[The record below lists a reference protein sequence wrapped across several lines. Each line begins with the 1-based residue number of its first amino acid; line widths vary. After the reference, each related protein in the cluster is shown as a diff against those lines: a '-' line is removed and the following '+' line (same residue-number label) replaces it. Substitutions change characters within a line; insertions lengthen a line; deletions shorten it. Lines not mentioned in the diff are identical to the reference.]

1 MISSHLPCHNLFF
14 PLKPVSVNA
23 VKGWL
28 SLTEQLLETLYS
40 LLFDAQPQAS
50 AIVLT
55 LSSLGVFLYPFLP
68 GEWMKGWR
76 DLKSKGL
83 QGGWVPVFGVLDL
96 LEHLTSCTS
105 TCTSCGTQEGSARIT
120 SRPLGTEPCW
130 ALRKWWE
137 SEVGRSRCDSQL
149 KQLDFSSLPNL
160 YAPL

>member
-23 VKGWL
+23 VKEWR

-40 LLFDAQPQAS
+40 LLCNAQPQAS

-55 LSSLGVFLYPFLP
+55 LSSLGVFLYPLLP
-68 GEWMKGWR
+68 GKWMEGWR
-76 DLKSKGL
+76 DIKSKGL
-83 QGGWVPVFGVLDL
+83 QGGWVPAFGVLDL

-105 TCTSCGTQEGSARIT
+105 TCMSWTQEGSARIT

-130 ALRKWWE
+130 ALQKWWE
-137 SEVGRSRCDSQL
+137 SEVGRSHCDSQL
-149 KQLDFSSLPNL
+149 KQLDFSSLPSL

>member
-1 MISSHLPCHNLFF
+1 MISSHLHCHKLFF

-23 VKGWL
+23 VKEWR

-40 LLFDAQPQAS
+40 LLFDAQPQVW
-50 AIVLT
+50 AIVLA
-55 LSSLGVFLYPFLP
+55 LSSLGVFLCPLLP
-68 GEWMKGWR
+68 GEWMEGWR
-76 DLKSKGL
+76 DIKSKGL
-83 QGGWVPVFGVLDL
+83 QGGWAPAFSVLDL

-105 TCTSCGTQEGSARIT
+105 TSCGTQEGSAPIT

-137 SEVGRSRCDSQL
+137 SEVGRSHCDSQL
-149 KQLDFSSLPNL
+149 KQLDFSSLPSL